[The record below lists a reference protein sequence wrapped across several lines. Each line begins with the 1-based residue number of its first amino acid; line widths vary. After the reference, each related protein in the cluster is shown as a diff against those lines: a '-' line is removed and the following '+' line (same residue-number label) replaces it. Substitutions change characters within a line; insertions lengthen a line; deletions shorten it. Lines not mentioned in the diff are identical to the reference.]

1 MPNFIYVFGEQEK
14 DRLLALKYQM
24 VKCDKNKHIYVFLN
38 KEQIDF
44 AVGDIKYALSDMLT
58 F

>member
-14 DRLLALKYQM
+14 DKLLAMKYEM
-24 VKCDKNKHIYVFLN
+24 IKCDKEKHIYVFLN
-38 KEQIDF
+38 KERLDF
-44 AVGDIKYALSDMLT
+44 AFGDIKYALSDTLT